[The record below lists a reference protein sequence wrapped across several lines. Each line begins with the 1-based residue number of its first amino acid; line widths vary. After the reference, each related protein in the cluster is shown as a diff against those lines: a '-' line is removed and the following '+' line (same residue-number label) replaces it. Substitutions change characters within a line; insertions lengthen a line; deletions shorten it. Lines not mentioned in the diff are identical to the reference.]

1 MYEHEPVTKYYVLH
15 KEAIAF
21 FEKVLKG
28 DRTFLLSDDTLHKE
42 VIAFLEK
49 GLKESRTFCPRK
61 LDYILLSP
69 MYRIIRIIAIIR
81 YVGDICMQLFLFFFK
96 NVIYYYLFYLF

>member
-28 DRTFLLSDDTLHKE
+28 DRTFLISDDTLHKE
-42 VIAFLEK
+42 GSTFLVK

-61 LDYILLSP
+61 LGYILMSLA
-69 MYRIIRIIAIIR
+69 YKD
-81 YVGDICMQLFLFFFK
+81 YC
-96 NVIYYYLFYLF
+96 YYYIRWGHLYATFSFFL